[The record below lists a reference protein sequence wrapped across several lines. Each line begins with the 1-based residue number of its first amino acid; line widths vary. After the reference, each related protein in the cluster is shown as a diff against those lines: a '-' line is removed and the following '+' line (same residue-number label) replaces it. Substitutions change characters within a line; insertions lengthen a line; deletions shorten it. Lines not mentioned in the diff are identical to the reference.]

1 MKAVLPGDFPE
12 RAFSVHYARK
22 DLSYALQLARETGV
36 EARGALTV
44 DDWYG
49 AAIAAG
55 LGDQYHPVIS
65 LLMGN
70 RK

>member
-1 MKAVLPGDFPE
+1 
-12 RAFSVHYARK
+12 VHYARK

-36 EARGALTV
+36 DARGARTV
-44 DDWYG
+44 DDWYA

-55 LGDQYHPVIS
+55 QGDEYHPVIS
-65 LLMGN
+65 LLMGD